1 MVQSSL
7 HRSPYFW
14 HLLKCIYPLLLLFV
28 CGSNAWH
35 WQIWPLL
42 LPIRSR
48 GIMSIYTQK
57 WINMVLPNIR
67 ASLSFFPSSVSP
79 KQPLSNLIHGTKDLW
94 WVMWAYLRL
103 KFTMN
108 ILPVALL
115 DPCHWL
121 RGPVRVTCLSGRF
134 FFPFCLHSF
143 SLSLYCLSLTQ
154 SRLHAITAHLKHS
167 QMLYRPD

>member
-1 MVQSSL
+1 
-7 HRSPYFW
+7 
-14 HLLKCIYPLLLLFV
+14 
-28 CGSNAWH
+28 
-35 WQIWPLL
+35 
-42 LPIRSR
+42 
-48 GIMSIYTQK
+48 MSIYTQK

-79 KQPLSNLIHGTKDLW
+79 KQSLSNLIHGTKDLW

-115 DPCHWL
+115 DPRHWL
-121 RGPVRVTCLSGRF
+121 RGPVRATCLSGRF

-154 SRLHAITAHLKHS
+154 SNLGRKSGCMRSEHTWNTVKCCIGLTNFCHVGQSRKKTKNKTVFLF
-167 QMLYRPD
+167 